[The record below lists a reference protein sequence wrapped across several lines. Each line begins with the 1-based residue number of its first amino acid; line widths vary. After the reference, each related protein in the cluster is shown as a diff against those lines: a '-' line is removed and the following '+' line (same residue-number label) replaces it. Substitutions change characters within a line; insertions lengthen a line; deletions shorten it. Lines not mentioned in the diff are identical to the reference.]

1 MAGFSDEEAGWTR
14 QRDLTRNPASR
25 HPQLRENS
33 SDQLMLRIGGGQMR
47 RGSSGQST
55 RERIVVQLSRNYSGQ
70 QMLNAQMMESMDGQF
85 REQRGDHINV
95 ERGDQRMG
103 DHGDELIE
111 EQGLPR
117 RNSARENQ
125 QQRSRNST
133 SQLMREQGSQLT
145 EDLADWGSSK
155 TNTTNGAD
163 KDTWSSSGTSE
174 ILILNL

>member
-1 MAGFSDEEAGWTR
+1 
-14 QRDLTRNPASR
+14 
-25 HPQLRENS
+25 
-33 SDQLMLRIGGGQMR
+33 MR

-70 QMLNAQMMESMDGQF
+70 QMQKSNAQMMGEQDGRMMESMDGQF

-117 RNSARENQ
+117 RNSALENQ
-125 QQRSRNST
+125 QQRSRNSS
-133 SQLMREQGSQLT
+133 SQLMREQGSQLP